1 MRHIPWQSFCH
12 VGMGFLC
19 GLTILSFSVPFFLP
33 FFFNSLCFPSPSSLH
48 FSHTF
53 KSGNSMDRRTS
64 LEKFA
69 QNVVSFTFLRNYK
82 LLSSM
87 KISLFLVPLPTLY
100 SLTPKVLSLLKPI
113 ILLPTY
119 LSPQPF
125 RE

>member
-1 MRHIPWQSFCH
+1 MRHIPWQCFAMWAWVSY
-12 VGMGFLC
+12 VGLPSCLFLFH
-19 GLTILSFSVPFFLP
+19 FSCL